1 MNRKPAPFPPAAF
14 EEETPGMPMAQPGM
28 MPQPNMAPQLNMAPQ
43 PGMIPQPGMMRPGMA
58 QSPASGPAANPQMP
72 ANGGRRLDYESLR
85 QELNDLLHQGKL
97 PAGFDLAA
105 AVQDRAFLRLLF
117 ELPAYAAVRVYVA
130 EQRAAH
136 AEQAAMQNILSRLQA
151 RQGLPRP
158 SRADAAAP
166 NRDYMSMSPEEFARL
181 EREYREKARKGIKVK
196 L

>member
-1 MNRKPAPFPPAAF
+1 MNRKSVPFPSAAF
-14 EEETPGMPMAQPGM
+14 EEETPGIPVQALPGMAQQPGMVPQPGM
-28 MPQPNMAPQLNMAPQ
+28 MPQP
-43 PGMIPQPGMMRPGMA
+43 GMA
-58 QSPASGPAANPQMP
+58 QGPASSPAAAPAMP
-72 ANGGRRLDYESLR
+72 ANGRRLDYEGLR
-85 QELNDLLHQGKL
+85 AELNDLLQQGKL

-136 AEQAAMQNILSRLQA
+136 AEQAAMQNILSRLHA

-166 NRDYMSMSPEEFARL
+166 NRDYMNMSPEEFARL